1 MFLECKRQ
9 NAFIEDSRFNKDRI
23 KDRQKKNMNK

>member
-9 NAFIEDSRFNKDRI
+9 NAFIKDSRFNKDRI
-23 KDRQKKNMNK
+23 KDRQKKKYE

>member
-9 NAFIEDSRFNKDRI
+9 NVFIKDSRFNKDRI
-23 KDRQKKNMNK
+23 KDRQKKKYE